1 MVTVKEQLQKDST
14 ASSFASLFLDEEQ
27 RAELVRLQDDYADAD
42 KQEKREIRKR
52 VRQLRQQQ
60 LQAVDTLIKA
70 DSIAE
75 GGTGYLAEFFRGI
88 LNTDPK
94 SDQYMSVKSDK
105 VLEEE
110 LKNSPFFENLDTY
123 ERQWFFAQNA
133 PGLKG
138 EAAQEDFR
146 DAAYNDILDVAG
158 ELGIAEMEEILADE
172 EALTKLVDTYYNE
185 GFNQFDNRSQF
196 KRFLLDEY
204 GQNIL
209 ANTNANLR
217 GLATAY
223 GINHND
229 AWFDNAERRVLGGEA
244 TLDSYEDIFREQS
257 ALLYPQFENQILAG
271 QNTWDLMAPWRQ
283 VTEELLE
290 YVPTSLNDPHLQ
302 HAMQAINGK
311 DGMPGNMSIMDY
323 KRYLREQP
331 EWLGTDNGRKTVD
344 SQMINLAEMF
354 GIM

>member
-1 MVTVKEQLQKDST
+1 MATINQQLRDET
-14 ASSFASLFLDEEQ
+14 ASGFASLFLSSEERQ
-27 RAELVRLQDDYADAD
+27 ELRELEQDYSDAD

-52 VRQLRQQQ
+52 VKELRQQQ
-60 LQAVDTLIKA
+60 LEAVKIITDA
-70 DSIAE
+70 DKSGSLRGWFE
-75 GGTGYLAEFFRGI
+75 GI
-88 LNTDPK
+88 LNTKPK
-94 SDQYMSVKSDK
+94 DDQYLSVKSDEQ
-105 VLEEE
+105 LRADF
-110 LKNSPFFENLDTY
+110 NALDEFHNNFDQY
-123 ERQWFFAQNA
+123 EAAWLFAQNA
-133 PGLKG
+133 PKLRGD
-138 EAAQEDFR
+138 AYQDDFR
-146 DAAYNDILDVAG
+146 EAAYNSIIDLAG
-158 ELGIAEMEEILADE
+158 EVGIGEMEEILADE
-172 EALTKLVDTYYNE
+172 ETLTKLVDTYYNE
-185 GFNQFDNRSQF
+185 GFNQFDNRSKF

-209 ANTNANLR
+209 GNTGASLR

-223 GINHND
+223 GINHDD
-229 AWFDNAERRVLGGEA
+229 AWFDSAERRVLGGEA

-257 ALLYPQFENQILAG
+257 GLLYPQFENQIAGG
-271 QNTWDLMAPWRQ
+271 QNVWDLVAPWRQ
-283 VTEELLE
+283 VTQELLE

-302 HAMQAINGK
+302 YAMQAMNGE

>member
-1 MVTVKEQLQKDST
+1 MAVIDKQLRGET
-14 ASSFASLFLDEEQ
+14 ADSFASLFLSNEERQ
-27 RAELVRLQDDYADAD
+27 ELSELQDAYSDAD
-42 KQEKREIRKR
+42 KQEKRKIRKR
-52 VRQLRQQQ
+52 VKELRQQQ
-60 LQAVDTLIKA
+60 LEAVQVIIDA
-70 DSIAE
+70 DESGSLRGWFE
-75 GGTGYLAEFFRGI
+75 GI
-88 LNTDPK
+88 LNTKPK
-94 SDQYMSVKSDK
+94 DDQYLSVKSDD
-105 VLEEE
+105 VLRKEFDALEFNE
-110 LKNSPFFENLDTY
+110 KYDQY
-123 ERQWFFAQNA
+123 
-133 PGLKG
+133 
-138 EAAQEDFR
+138 EAAWLFAKADDRLGSEAYQQDFR
-146 DAAYNDILDVAG
+146 DAAYNSIIDMAG
-158 ELGIAEMEEILADE
+158 ELGIAEMEEVLADE

-185 GFNQFDNRSQF
+185 GFNQFDNRSEF

-209 ANTNANLR
+209 ANTNASLR

-257 ALLYPQFENQILAG
+257 ALLYPQFENQILGG

-283 VTEELLE
+283 VTQELLE

-302 HAMQAINGK
+302 HAMQAMNGK